1 VAETRWLRFHW
12 TPDRQ
17 EIAVDG
23 ETFAHPEAVGTAPSH
38 DLAHLLAAASGLP
51 WKPKGT
57 RDDVCRAEFAAV
69 LLEHLGVYVFDAVVL
84 GRGSANSV
92 LDRTL
97 EHARWFA
104 IEHYAPFPE
113 SFDSALDRL
122 RVGVDAEVLVRLSPV
137 FFRLRAFELEH
148 GDFRQRTFGARF
160 CSTFRPEVDVD
171 GSSRQPQRE
180 LACQVE
186 RLLNKPLSSRSRGLR

>member
-1 VAETRWLRFHW
+1 MVERRWLRFHW

-23 ETFAHPEAVGTAPSH
+23 ETFAHPEATGTSPSH
-38 DLAHLLAAASGLP
+38 DLSHLLAAASGLP

-84 GRGSANSV
+84 GRGSTDTV

-97 EHARWFA
+97 EHARWFV

-113 SFDSALDRL
+113 SFDSALARIRTAIDPEPLHRL
-122 RVGVDAEVLVRLSPV
+122 API
-137 FFRLRAFELEH
+137 FFRLRAFELAH
-148 GDFRQRTFGARF
+148 HDFRRRTFGARF
-160 CSTFRPEVDVD
+160 CSTFQPEVDAL
-171 GSSRQPQRE
+171 SRRPQCE
-180 LACQVE
+180 LVFQVGQ
-186 RLLNKPLSSRSRGLR
+186 LLTS